1 MPINEKSKLV
11 FIHIPKTG
19 GTSIEEMF
27 DIHKMIS
34 KKCVVPSPQHITGAM
49 VLEKIGS
56 KLWSKCYKFTIVR
69 NPYTRILSEYNWTGG
84 ALYGMDFGSF
94 IQKVR
99 RIVREKRCYSK
110 FKFDH
115 FLPQHKFIEGVELDY
130 IGKFEDYD
138 SVVRQLE
145 KQTGTTVKK
154 VHTQSGKKKKTHLTK
169 GEKDIVYD
177 IYEKD
182 FKIFGYAR

>member
-1 MPINEKSKLV
+1 MVWTLGHSSKRLEGLLERKGV
-11 FIHIPKTG
+11 IQSSNLIIFYHN
-19 GTSIEEMF
+19 TS
-27 DIHKMIS
+27 
-34 KKCVVPSPQHITGAM
+34 
-49 VLEKIGS
+49 L
-56 KLWSKCYKFTIVR
+56 
-69 NPYTRILSEYNWTGG
+69 LS
-84 ALYGMDFGSF
+84 
-94 IQKVR
+94 
-99 RIVREKRCYSK
+99 
-110 FKFDH
+110 
-115 FLPQHKFIEGVELDY
+115 ELDY